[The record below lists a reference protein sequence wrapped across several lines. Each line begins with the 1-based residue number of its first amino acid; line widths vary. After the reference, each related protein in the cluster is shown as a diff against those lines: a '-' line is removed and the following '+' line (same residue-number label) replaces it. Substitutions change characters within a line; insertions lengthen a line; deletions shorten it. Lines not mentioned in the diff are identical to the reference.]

1 MLTVRLIGLDDY
13 VVREDG
19 QRIGRI
25 RLASERAPPIWL
37 WHITVTIP
45 DRASFGDAATLDE
58 AKGRFKVAWE
68 NFKQKHGPEKIAKAY
83 AEMNWADGAERYR
96 R

>member
-1 MLTVRLIGLDDY
+1 MLTVRLIGLDDC

-19 QRIGRI
+19 RHIGRI
-25 RLASERAPPIWL
+25 RFASERAPPIWL

-68 NFKQKHGPEKIAKAY
+68 TFKQKHGSEKLAKAF
-83 AEMNWADGAERYR
+83 AEMNWADASGRSKR
-96 R
+96 